1 MVGPGPEYH
10 PYLYCVLWKAGIRD
24 QQAFLR
30 VSGWMPNPLETP
42 AFARAVLNISAPSDP
57 TSEEQA

>member
-30 VSGWMPNPLETP
+30 VSGWMPNPEQTP
-42 AFARAVLNISAPSDP
+42 AFARAALNLPASSRTP
-57 TSEEQA
+57 